1 MLNATAQQYAAHWA
15 TLTGRS
21 AREVYVPEAIR
32 TLEPGQ
38 KVRITAGPH
47 AGHFGVIDA
56 VGHAGILVNL
66 ERVAARTVVAK
77 DTENERWH
85 RC

>member
-21 AREVYVPEAIR
+21 AREVYVPEALRSVQVGQRVEI
-32 TLEPGQ
+32 LEGLG
-38 KVRITAGPH
+38 KGRKGRVSVIGKH
-47 AGHFGVIDA
+47 GVIVDTDHH
-56 VGHAGILVNL
+56 G
-66 ERVAARTVVAK
+66 RTVVALNREGGGWK
-77 DTENERWH
+77 